1 MLLLLADMYSA
12 VLGRSFAT
20 DRLFLRLQ
28 SRIDDEIKLD
38 KQLMALQGGLDLVL
52 ASSTASSAR

>member
-1 MLLLLADMYSA
+1 MYSA